1 MTGWHRAQPTLWLWA
16 VFAFFYLPLPYSDGW
31 GLPPGTG
38 LDFPSYYHAA
48 RFAFVH
54 QISPY
59 GMHVFDYLP
68 GTAGDHVQPYI
79 YPPPSLLVFWPL
91 IHLPLEQA
99 REAFR
104 AFNHVCYLG
113 SIVLLLRWAVPG
125 ARRQQWVA
133 ALCLIYILNFDAAFS
148 TIFLGQIN
156 LLILVL
162 LCLALL
168 ALQNHAAPWRVA
180 LPLSVAILIKTYP
193 ALLIPVLLFRRQFRA
208 ALLTGVF
215 FAALAALSYAVLP
228 RGVWSTWVNAALP
241 AAGYGNDLIH
251 AGFLFNQS
259 LNAFVMRLLSE
270 THFSQAPLFHPS
282 LARPVTIL
290 LAGLVAS
297 LTLYS
302 SFRLRRGAAGLPR
315 GKEEAAAYLLM
326 AYLVAPI
333 SWDHHLVYILPA
345 TLLAIRLLTAGEVT
359 GRTSIAVA
367 ACLFLIA
374 WRLPIDL
381 PLLTRG
387 WWTLLI
393 SAKLYPVLG
402 LWVFFLARMRTVALP
417 AA

>member
-1 MTGWHRAQPTLWLWA
+1 MIGRHRAQSTWWLWA
-16 VFAFFYLPLPYSDGW
+16 VFAFFYLPLTYSCGW

-59 GMHVFDYLP
+59 GMHAFDYLP
-68 GTAGDHVQPYI
+68 GTTGDRVQPYI

-104 AFNHVCYLG
+104 AFNHLCYLA

-125 ARRQQWVA
+125 ARRKRWVA

-168 ALQNHAAPWRVA
+168 ALYNNAAPWRVA
-180 LPLSVAILIKTYP
+180 LPLSVAIMIKTYP
-193 ALLIPVLLFRRQFRA
+193 ALLIPVLLFRRQFLT
-208 ALLTGVF
+208 ALLTAVF
-215 FAALAALSYAVLP
+215 FAAFAALSYMVLP
-228 RGVWSTWVNAALP
+228 RDVWGTWVNAALP

-270 THFSQAPLFHPS
+270 NYFSQAPLFHPS
-282 LARPVTIL
+282 LARPVTIV

-302 SFRLRRGAAGLPR
+302 SFRLHRGGAGLLR
-315 GKEEAAAYLLM
+315 GKDEAAAYLLM

-333 SWDHHLVYILPA
+333 SWDHHLVYTLPA
-345 TLLAIRLLTAGEVT
+345 AVLAIRLIAVGAVP
-359 GRTSIAVA
+359 GKMAIAVA

-374 WRLPIDL
+374 WRLPITL

-387 WWTLLI
+387 WWTLLL

-402 LWVFFLARMRTVALP
+402 LWAFFLARMRTAALP
-417 AA
+417 AV